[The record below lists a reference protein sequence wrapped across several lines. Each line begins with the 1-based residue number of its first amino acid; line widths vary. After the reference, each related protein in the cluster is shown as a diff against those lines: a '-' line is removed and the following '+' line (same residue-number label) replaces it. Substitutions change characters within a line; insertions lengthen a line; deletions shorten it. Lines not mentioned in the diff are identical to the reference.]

1 MDVKRRKGL
10 RFHCEDKW
18 HLGHVCKKPKA
29 YFIQHEVDIEDQSDV
44 EVDTLSLKEPTHL
57 SKEEDL

>member
-1 MDVKRRKGL
+1 M